1 MYTITFLLL
10 SLQLYFLKNFA
21 GRYLVGLR
29 WWMVVTKDG
38 KDSAR
43 FEFSN
48 VALLCSTHSQ
58 NPQKYSDAS
67 RRLFWYVQYGCFGLW

>member
-1 MYTITFLLL
+1 MLYIFGGIFLWSSSVYTITFLLL

-43 FEFSN
+43 FEFSS
-48 VALLCSTHSQ
+48 VSLLFRTH
-58 NPQKYSDAS
+58 
-67 RRLFWYVQYGCFGLW
+67 R